1 MKSVEEAIPEHINS
15 LLEQH
20 SDRFDLTT
28 APAPLPRETVF
39 CNRELRMDE
48 VQVIG
53 FDYDYT
59 IASYKWTLQA
69 LIYDQAKKYLL
80 ERLRYPA
87 ELSLKSYDRDFA
99 IRGLLFDKHRG
110 VLLKLSYAQQIS
122 PDTAFRGRRRLSEDE
137 LKTLYG
143 EALHVDPVYVASHMT
158 VLNDLFSLSEACL
171 LADVLQLAID
181 ADIAF
186 DAASLG
192 EDVSKAIS
200 WVHLSGILHDTVSAD
215 PAAYLHSNP
224 ELLPLLQQARAAGK
238 QLFLLSNSAFG
249 FIDKGLEFLVGPTW
263 REMGLFDVIVTS
275 AQKPSFYRRDSPFRA
290 YSGSGSF
297 VKWSKASTS
306 DVAKGRVL
314 IGGSL
319 TELSR
324 LTGWS
329 GRKVLYVG
337 DHLHA
342 DLREPRDKAGWATA
356 AIVRELEKEL
366 DVMQS
371 DEYQRLHARSVVV
384 EQLLH
389 RVQTVG
395 MPSDDLSS
403 ALEALEAER
412 ETLRAQVPKLFNAN
426 FGSVFRH
433 RADSTAYS
441 FAVKQHVDLY
451 TSRVEHLLAL
461 HWRRFYPTR
470 CKLLP
475 HDPDASASYEL
486 VLRSPAE

>member
-1 MKSVEEAIPEHINS
+1 MLRHARSAGLARAAATATTCTTKIPIRTTWTLRQRLVKSVEEAIPEHINS

-192 EDVSKAIS
+192 EDVRRAEP
-200 WVHLSGILHDTVSAD
+200 VAEPVAE
-215 PAAYLHSNP
+215 PAAEP
-224 ELLPLLQQARAAGK
+224 AAEPGAR
-238 QLFLLSNSAFG
+238 
-249 FIDKGLEFLVGPTW
+249 
-263 REMGLFDVIVTS
+263 
-275 AQKPSFYRRDSPFRA
+275 
-290 YSGSGSF
+290 
-297 VKWSKASTS
+297 
-306 DVAKGRVL
+306 GR
-314 IGGSL
+314 
-319 TELSR
+319 
-324 LTGWS
+324 
-329 GRKVLYVG
+329 
-337 DHLHA
+337 
-342 DLREPRDKAGWATA
+342 
-356 AIVRELEKEL
+356 
-366 DVMQS
+366 
-371 DEYQRLHARSVVV
+371 ARSP
-384 EQLLH
+384 
-389 RVQTVG
+389 R
-395 MPSDDLSS
+395 PSPRPS
-403 ALEALEAER
+403 
-412 ETLRAQVPKLFNAN
+412 P
-426 FGSVFRH
+426 RH
-433 RADSTAYS
+433 R
-441 FAVKQHVDLY
+441 L
-451 TSRVEHLLAL
+451 
-461 HWRRFYPTR
+461 
-470 CKLLP
+470 
-475 HDPDASASYEL
+475 
-486 VLRSPAE
+486 